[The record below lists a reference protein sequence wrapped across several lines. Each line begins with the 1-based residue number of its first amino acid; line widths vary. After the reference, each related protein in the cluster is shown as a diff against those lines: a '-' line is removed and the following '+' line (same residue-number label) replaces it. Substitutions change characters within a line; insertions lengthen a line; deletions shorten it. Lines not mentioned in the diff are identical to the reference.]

1 MSATNKIHGFGCIY
15 TGERLQGKKK
25 YIELVR
31 TGFRSFEYKDDK
43 SVDIYGS
50 IIITRYAVTT
60 IDIYGSIII
69 THAAPSAR
77 STLFKNYVSDET
89 RSNIQKLFGDVL
101 SVDSWIIESS
111 WTSTNQPAD
120 STPRTRH
127 PTQEPPGAIFSITQ
141 NLFR

>member
-77 STLFKNYVSDET
+77 STLFKNY
-89 RSNIQKLFGDVL
+89 IFGRDK
-101 SVDSWIIESS
+101 IEYSEAA
-111 WTSTNQPAD
+111 WQ
-120 STPRTRH
+120 RLIR
-127 PTQEPPGAIFSITQ
+127 
-141 NLFR
+141 